1 MKCTSV
7 KLCAVLALV
16 VVGVSFE
23 AARADFVLVEDFEGL
38 ALGPI
43 DDQGGWVAENDT
55 SVVTLDPAD
64 ETNQVLAVTT
74 DSTHL
79 YRSALILNGTV
90 RMMFVRFRF
99 AEQQNYSFGMSDS
112 VAPDQFGHFE
122 VELSMTNATN
132 ELRVND
138 GGTYDELGLFTPG
151 TWYNVWILVNNITDE
166 TQLFLHDRP
175 GGDATMDDQLDVDG
189 QTVFD
194 FRNGSAGNLVNFFI
208 KTGGGSGPS
217 GPLYI
222 DDIYIEN
229 TDALNLH
236 NPAGEPGCPA
246 DANGDG
252 VTDQADLGILL
263 SAFGASEG
271 DPDYN
276 PNVDYDGDGTVGQA
290 DLGFLL
296 ADFGCGT

>member
-1 MKCTSV
+1 MKRTSA
-7 KLCAVLALV
+7 KLCAVVALLTACV
-16 VVGVSFE
+16 PFG

-38 ALGPI
+38 TLGPI
-43 DDQGGWVAENDT
+43 DGQNDWTAENDT

-64 ETNQVLAVTT
+64 DTNQVLAVTT

-79 YRSALILNGTV
+79 HKGAVIFDGTV

-99 AEQQNYSFGMSDS
+99 AGQQNYSFGMSDVS
-112 VAPDQFGHFE
+112 EPGRFDHFE
-122 VELSMTNATN
+122 VELSMTNAMN

-138 GGTYDELGLFTPG
+138 GGMYDELGLLTPG
-151 TWYNVWILVNNITDE
+151 TWYNTWVLVNNFTDK
-166 TQLFLHDRP
+166 TQIFLHDRP
-175 GGDATMDDQLDVDG
+175 GDDATMDDQLDAEG

-194 FRNGSAGNLVNFFI
+194 FRNSSAGNLINFFV

-217 GPLYI
+217 GPLYL

-229 TDALNLH
+229 TNVLNLR
-236 NPAGEPGCPA
+236 NPAGEPDCPA
-246 DANGDG
+246 DANDDG

-263 SAFGASEG
+263 SAFGTSEG
-271 DPDYN
+271 DPNYN
-276 PNVDYDGDGTVGQA
+276 PDVDYDADGMVGQA